1 MMRRRFGKP
10 VKTRIL
16 VVDDEPSIAVRL
28 AGILEEEGYEV
39 ETAFSGENAV
49 LKAAGFEPNLLI
61 IDLNM
66 GAMNGVEAAT
76 RITAIL
82 PDCRVLFF
90 SGTSSFD
97 ELSRTA
103 PKRLVYSFARK
114 PMPVHDL
121 FSAIAYIVSPANTV
135 YDRKNSID
143 EFVPHEE
150 PPQRWHVAKLT
161 PPRGKSVVRN
171 STSGSDLSEILPWN
185 LMHGENSGIRLGA

>member
-1 MMRRRFGKP
+1 MMRMRFGKP
-10 VKTRIL
+10 IKTRIL

-28 AGILEEEGYEV
+28 AEILEEEGYEV
-39 ETAFSGENAV
+39 ETAFSGEDAV
-49 LKAAGFEPNLLI
+49 SKAAGFEPNLLI
-61 IDLNM
+61 PNLNM
-66 GAMNGVEAAT
+66 GAMTGVEAAT
-76 RITAIL
+76 RITATL

-114 PMPVHDL
+114 PMPVPDL
-121 FSAIAYIVSPANTV
+121 LSAIAYIVSAANTV

-150 PPQRWHVAKLT
+150 PPQRWHVTKLT

-171 STSGSDLSEILPWN
+171 FTSGSDLSEILPWN